1 MRRSRVES
9 TTVSSVGYDAKAGI
23 LELEFCSGA
32 IYQYLGVAAQ
42 EYQELLAAPSKGK
55 YFNLHI
61 RDRYPFRRLSG
72 RKNVRVR
79 VARPWAG

>member
-9 TTVSSVGYDAKAGI
+9 TTVNSVGYDAKAGI

-32 IYQYLGVAAQ
+32 VYQYLEVPAVA
-42 EYQELLAAPSKGK
+42 YQEFLGAPSKGK

-61 RDRYPFRRLSG
+61 RDRYRFRRLPG
-72 RKNVRVR
+72 MTQRAV
-79 VARPWAG
+79 